1 MPQRARALRH
11 ALLLSA
17 AMKNGHARRTKTS
30 ATWRKLTGRQ
40 ALWAALIVLPVALVL
55 PTAWFVYGSHPR
67 LDEIEKIIRQ
77 AGFDPL
83 LPPNR
88 LRGPGALYEVDG
100 GLYRKV
106 CDIDMKLLTGKLQ
119 KSPTESQFR
128 QKLERGEYS
137 LAGDFVKTLNAKLSG
152 GRVTSVEI
160 KLTDVA
166 ISEIAMSDLSAIEDH
181 LLRQKNC
188 DGVVQK
194 LLKANKKICAGYAAL
209 SATTVYKVN
218 VASNTSTDAKSEMPV
233 ANAVQQA
240 LHEHTNAVINV
251 RSVNEFTGDNLFY
264 GIQLSDLCITPGDA
278 IVPSVLPPLPDGN
291 ATEPVGRVSMR

>member
-1 MPQRARALRH
+1 MPQRLRALRH
-11 ALLLSA
+11 ALLLPT
-17 AMKNGHARRTKTS
+17 AMKNGRVRRTKTS
-30 ATWRKLTGRQ
+30 ATWRKLTGRH
-40 ALWAALIVLPVALVL
+40 ALWAALIALPVALVL
-55 PTAWFVYGSHPR
+55 PSAWFVLGSQPR

-106 CDIDMKLLTGKLQ
+106 CDIDLKLLTGKLQ
-119 KSPTESQFR
+119 KSPTENQFR

-137 LAGDFVKTLNAKLSG
+137 LAGDFVNALNAKLSG
-152 GRVTSVEI
+152 DRVSSVEI

-166 ISEIAMSDLSAIEDH
+166 ISEIAMSDLFALEDQ
-181 LLRQKNC
+181 LLQQKNC
-188 DGVVQK
+188 DSVVQK

-218 VASNTSTDAKSEMPV
+218 VARNASTDAKSEAPIT
-233 ANAVQQA
+233 NAVQRA
-240 LHEHTNAVINV
+240 LHEHTNAAINI
-251 RSVNEFTGDNLFY
+251 RSANEFTGDNLFY
-264 GIQLSDLCITPGDA
+264 GIQLSDLCITPDDA
-278 IVPSVLPPLPDGN
+278 TAPSFLPPPPDGN
-291 ATEPVGRVSMR
+291 ATEPVDKVSMR